1 MKDFLRFYRWGMEV
15 KLYMSIYTLA
25 LVFFRGIVAVLQGE
39 NSVNVWIMLE
49 MMLVSFVF
57 ACAQYVLLP
66 AGRTFERPER
76 RRRTVV
82 WALLGNALCLGGAA
96 VFRWF
101 PGIPA
106 WGTAVLVA
114 MLELGLFAMWFGD
127 QVARRRDTQAL
138 NKKLRQFQNE
148 P

>member
-1 MKDFLRFYRWGMEV
+1 MKEFLRFYRWGMEV

-39 NSVNVWIMLE
+39 DSVNVWIMLE
-49 MMLVSFVF
+49 MLLVSFAF

-66 AGRTFERPER
+66 VGQTFERPER

-82 WALLGNALCLGGAA
+82 WTVLGNLLFLGGAA

-101 PGIPA
+101 PGLPG

-114 MLELGLFAMWFGD
+114 MLELGLLAMWFGD

-138 NKKLRQFQNE
+138 NEGLRRFQE
-148 P
+148 RE